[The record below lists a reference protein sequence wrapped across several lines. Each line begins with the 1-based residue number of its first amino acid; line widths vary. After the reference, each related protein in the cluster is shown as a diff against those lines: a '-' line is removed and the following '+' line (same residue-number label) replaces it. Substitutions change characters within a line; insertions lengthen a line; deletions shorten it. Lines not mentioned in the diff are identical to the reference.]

1 MFFIRVKKEKH
12 NICLTK
18 TSPSLYIVAKNTKSC
33 KIILNGRRLMALM
46 ENKAYKLNIQLSD
59 GKIIEFMPEM
69 VHSDLSAL
77 TNNQEI
83 IQRTERLI
91 LVQLS
96 SYTIIKLRELQMI
109 IYKTLNQLRYHQIAS
124 QYYNAEL
131 S

>member
-1 MFFIRVKKEKH
+1 
-12 NICLTK
+12 
-18 TSPSLYIVAKNTKSC
+18 
-33 KIILNGRRLMALM
+33 M

>member
-1 MFFIRVKKEKH
+1 M
-12 NICLTK
+12 
-18 TSPSLYIVAKNTKSC
+18 
-33 KIILNGRRLMALM
+33 MALM
-46 ENKAYKLNIQLSD
+46 QKGTHKLNIQLND
-59 GKIIEFMPEM
+59 GQIIEFMPEM

-77 TNNQEI
+77 TSNQEI
-83 IQRTERLI
+83 IHRTERLI

-96 SYTIIKLRELQMI
+96 SYTIIKLHELQMI